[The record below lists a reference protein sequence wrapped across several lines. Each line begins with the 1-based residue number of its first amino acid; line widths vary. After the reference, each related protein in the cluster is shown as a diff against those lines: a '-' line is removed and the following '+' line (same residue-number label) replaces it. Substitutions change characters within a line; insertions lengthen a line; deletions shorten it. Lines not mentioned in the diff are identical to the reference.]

1 MRKLGSDHIDLL
13 PTGCETFSNAMT
25 ILELNHVALYI
36 TDLKRSAGFY
46 RDVLRLEPLPRPAF
60 DFPGAWFRLGTQQQ
74 LHLIAGRDEVFARSN
89 ANNHFAL
96 RVGDLDEW
104 ERHLQETGAVFAPRK
119 KRPDGAAQI
128 FLQDPDGHTIEL
140 FTPP

>member
-1 MRKLGSDHIDLL
+1 
-13 PTGCETFSNAMT
+13 MT

-36 TDLKRSAGFY
+36 TDLQRSAEFY

-60 DFPGAWFRLGTQQQ
+60 NFPGAWFRLGTQQE
-74 LHLIAGRDEVFARSN
+74 LHLIAGRDEVFVRSN

-104 ERHLQETGAVFAPRK
+104 EQHLKKTRAVFAPRK
-119 KRPDGAAQI
+119 QRPDGAAQI
-128 FLQDPDGHTIEL
+128 YLQDPDGHTIEL